1 MAMEQRQGSP
11 TAPPAREEVDLESAS
26 ANTGDSCSTT
36 TGDGCSAANTEPC
49 KATSE
54 EEGRR
59 SVWGEVS
66 RFILPV
72 FVPGL
77 LQGKSQTVVIP
88 MLPIFVREELHG
100 SDSEVGLVT
109 SAYAAAQLCSSAAL
123 GVLLRRCH
131 YTVASCVALGIIV
144 ITALCSFVAPS
155 VAVLIAIRLVGG
167 AAYTAFDLTRKA
179 YMSAEVPKDVRGRIS
194 GVNNGLQKWAV
205 MIAAG
210 LSGVIAQHLATR
222 SIFLVQAGFTG
233 SACLALLLHEALQRC
248 SVRDPEPS
256 SQDSKGDSASR
267 TPGRQRLDSEQSV
280 TSISTFQVARQNW
293 RSLIGAGGYCAMLRG
308 CRNTWLVA
316 LPLHGLDLGM
326 SLQNIGLAVA
336 IFRGVDAF
344 VTITVAG
351 PIMDRYGRKAA
362 AMPTMLL
369 MAVAYLLLP
378 WTKNFWSMVSVAC
391 IYAIGNGLSGGILNY
406 FAIGL
411 APANARTQFLGLW
424 KTVTPCGGLV
434 LPPLFGFI
442 TDQTGSMKVSAAVIA
457 SFAIFALVWIK
468 VLVTDVPETSVGS
481 MDSAREMPPA
491 DAPPADVS
499 PTPTRT
505 EPPPALGGAAVV
517 AAEK

>member
-109 SAYAAAQLCSSAAL
+109 SAYAAAQLCSS
-123 GVLLRRCH
+123 
-131 YTVASCVALGIIV
+131 
-144 ITALCSFVAPS
+144 PS

-491 DAPPADVS
+491 DAPPADVAPPLPGQS
-499 PTPTRT
+499 RLQHLVAQQLSLQRSSIGERGPLRCFDA
-505 EPPPALGGAAVV
+505 EPLQLD
-517 AAEK
+517 